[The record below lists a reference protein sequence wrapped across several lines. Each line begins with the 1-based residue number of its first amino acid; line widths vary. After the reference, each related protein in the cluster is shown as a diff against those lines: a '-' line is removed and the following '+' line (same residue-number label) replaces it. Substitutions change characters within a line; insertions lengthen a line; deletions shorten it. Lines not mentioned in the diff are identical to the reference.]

1 MSLPT
6 DKNGNQFI
14 SDSSTGNS
22 FVVIEKYSGN
32 TLQLQSSLQTNFQVW
47 PDSLFMFPQTS
58 SYGQF
63 VPNVFILKQSTLS
76 SSTLQQLLG
85 YQGSIRTTE
94 WVLFGVCLGVG
105 IITLAIGAFLLLR
118 FLKARKLAEIAAR

>member
-1 MSLPT
+1 L
-6 DKNGNQFI
+6 